1 MAIEAAATTTLSA
14 NQSTLKSQV
23 QKTTSE
29 SFKEELSKAS
39 DNDAKN
45 SAEVEKSEKSL
56 EPKKTEKKESESNV
70 KSKEKASE
78 AKKENQKVD
87 FNDKISEKGPNVDNI
102 KENALGNINANLTDN
117 IYQMM
122 SSNIHSQGFW
132 SFSLG
137 ENSTPNAL
145 TINESDADFFI
156 NLTKNENVNV
166 AAISSQAQNMID
178 QGADVNHVQK
188 SAAVSETLLQ
198 ALSNAREKNQPVRID
213 FDKNISVVLR
223 VSQNGTIA
231 AHFIPGDKAVEQYLR
246 NNIESLKNT
255 FNENDIPYSD
265 LSYSH
270 SSKEQNQRRRNER
283 QGE

>member
-1 MAIEAAATTTLSA
+1 MAIEAAATTTLSTT
-14 NQSTLKSQV
+14 QTTQKTQV
-23 QKTTSE
+23 QKTSSE

-39 DNDAKN
+39 DNDAKK
-45 SAEVEKSEKSL
+45 SAEVEKSEKSSDL
-56 EPKKTEKKESESNV
+56 KKTEKKESENNV

-137 ENSTPNAL
+137 ENSTPSSL
-145 TINESDADFFI
+145 TINESDAEFFI

-166 AAISSQAQNMID
+166 AAISSQAQSMVD
-178 QGADVNHVQK
+178 QGADVNQAQK
-188 SAAVSETLLQ
+188 NAEVSQALLQ

-255 FNENDIPYSD
+255 FNENDIPYTD